1 MVSDGGAPAAGRSG
15 EGMRAVVTTE
25 QIRARGESSPS
36 AGRRTNVVIRR
47 INAWSVLKFSLLF
60 YFCLMLVFMFAL
72 LLLYWVLGVIGVLD
86 SLSKLLSDIGFGSPT
101 TGFKFDGYWIFSRLF
116 LIGAAG
122 VVVWSLVNMLVALL
136 YNLCSDVVG
145 GIKVTLGEER

>member
-1 MVSDGGAPAAGRSG
+1 
-15 EGMRAVVTTE
+15 MRTVVTTE
-25 QIRARGESSPS
+25 RVRARGEAPSSS
-36 AGRRTNVVIRR
+36 GRRTNVVVRR
-47 INAWSVLKFSLLF
+47 INPWSVLKFSLLF

-86 SLSKLLSDIGFGSPT
+86 SLSKLLSDIGFGSPKK
-101 TGFKFDGYWIFSRLF
+101 GFKFNGSWIFSRLF
-116 LIGAAG
+116 LLGVGG

-145 GIKVTLGEER
+145 GIKVTLGEDRR

>member
-1 MVSDGGAPAAGRSG
+1 
-15 EGMRAVVTTE
+15 MRAVVTTE

-36 AGRRTNVVIRR
+36 TGRRTNVVIRR

-86 SLSKLLSDIGFGSPT
+86 SLSKLLSDIGFGSPK